1 MALYVA
7 AFIVLGEYGIKIPLT
22 KALDDQVGVD
32 LVNRIYGAFLLQTLR
47 ALHTNSELNESVL
60 PDVEIGLE
68 RFTRWGNFVEQC
80 LVFKSAFL
88 TVVRGYGVKLFRD
101 RSDSER
107 RESRLNAYKQ
117 FLEGALGMEMVIKIR
132 GKVRRRRMRN
142 LNIRISIL
150 KACGRRTWMWVAI
163 LQVKIRYE

>member
-1 MALYVA
+1 M
-7 AFIVLGEYGIKIPLT
+7 
-22 KALDDQVGVD
+22 
-32 LVNRIYGAFLLQTLR
+32 
-47 ALHTNSELNESVL
+47 
-60 PDVEIGLE
+60 
-68 RFTRWGNFVEQC
+68 
-80 LVFKSAFL
+80 FKSAFL

-107 RESRLNAYKQ
+107 RESRLDAYKQ